1 MANTAIYP
9 GSFDPFTFGHLDIVR
24 KSARLF
30 DRVYIL
36 IGVNTSK
43 NRSFDC
49 EGMKA
54 AIEETLRQEGLD
66 NCEVCTH
73 EGLVAVFAAE
83 RNIGYMIRGLRNSLD
98 YNYEENIAEVN
109 NLINPDLEYVYFR
122 AENVA
127 VSSSMVRELLTF
139 GRDVSKYVPRPVIDM
154 LEQSKL

>member
-1 MANTAIYP
+1 MTNTAIYP
-9 GSFDPFTFGHLDIVR
+9 GSFDPFTYGHLDIVR

-30 DRVYIL
+30 DRVYIV
-36 IGVNTSK
+36 IGVNTAK
-43 NRSFDC
+43 TRAFDC
-49 EGMKA
+49 DGMKA

-83 RNIGYMIRGLRNSLD
+83 RTIGYMIRGLRNSLD
-98 YNYEENIAEVN
+98 YNYEDNIAEVN

-122 AENVA
+122 ADNVA

-139 GRDVSKYVPRPVIDM
+139 GRDVSKYVPKPVIAM
-154 LEQSKL
+154 LERSKM